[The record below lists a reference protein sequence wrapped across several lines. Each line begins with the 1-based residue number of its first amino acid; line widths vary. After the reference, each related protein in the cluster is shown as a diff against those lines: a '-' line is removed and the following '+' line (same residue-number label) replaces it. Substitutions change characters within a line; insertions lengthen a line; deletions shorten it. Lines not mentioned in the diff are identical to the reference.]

1 MHMNVQKIYYASLS
15 HTAQQKEILE
25 KNKNL
30 EILLD

>member
-1 MHMNVQKIYYASLS
+1 MNIQKIYYASLS
-15 HTAQQKEILE
+15 HTAQLKIFK